1 MNHNFIMYLYTWY
14 IYLYLYL
21 HTHKGREGKGRRRI
35 PRDHRMSSFDDD
47 KDNRPRQRLRFT
59 YPDGDA
65 ILVTS
70 SRKLN
75 DELGAGLLLGIIE
88 RSKPADH
95 LDTILGGDLS
105 LPWCLHC
112 HRRER
117 GGNETIHAYMCARVY
132 LYVYVL
138 NTGKSY

>member
-1 MNHNFIMYLYTWY
+1 MIHIPLSVYT
-14 IYLYLYL
+14 
-21 HTHKGREGKGRRRI
+21 TPTREGVGEGSRGT
-35 PRDHRMSSFDDD
+35 SSFDDD
-47 KDNRPRQRLRFT
+47 EDNRPRQRLRFT

-65 ILVTS
+65 ILLAP
-70 SRKLN
+70 SRELD
-75 DELGAGLLLGIIE
+75 DELGAGLLLGIVE

-105 LPWCLHC
+105 LPRRLHC

-117 GGNETIHAYMCARVY
+117 GGNETIHACRRAYVCVYMY
-132 LYVYVL
+132 TYIL